1 VEQLRPLLVAC
12 VGWVALLSAPG
23 PTHAQVVAI
32 RDVTIIAMTGAG
44 AGTANGQTV
53 IVRDGRI
60 SEIGAASSVRLPAGA
75 SVIEG
80 KGKFLI
86 PGLIEMHAHTS
97 KTRASALG
105 LFVAHGVTTIRDQ
118 GSEYAEVVRWR
129 REVRSGERLGPRMLI
144 AGPFLESLRNI
155 ERMRRDPPEERVEPF
170 ERARIPIGTPA
181 DARRVIDSLSRLE
194 IDHFKVRTVQDD
206 STYVALGRAAKANG
220 KRLVGHIVSPSM
232 AALLESGQSGVE
244 HGFPVTL
251 DSLPRERRMELW
263 RELAR
268 RDVGVVPTL
277 VVATEAGL
285 RPLEYFQSLVAD
297 TATHPLRPYM
307 SAFTIL
313 DWREQVLEATP
324 QRRAYFEQAWPI
336 ALKHMREM
344 REAGVRIMAGT
355 DVAVLNIFPGLS
367 LHEELRL
374 FVDSLGMTPM
384 EALASAT
391 RSPAQWLG
399 IADSVGTI
407 ARGKVADLVLLDAN
421 PLTDI
426 RNTRRIS
433 TVFLRGRPVQPA
445 DVFRS
450 VRAMPD
456 IRTNDWLR

>member
-1 VEQLRPLLVAC
+1 
-12 VGWVALLSAPG
+12 
-23 PTHAQVVAI
+23 
-32 RDVTIIAMTGAG
+32 MTGAATG
-44 AGTANGQTV
+44 AVSGQTV

-60 SEIGAASSVRLPAGA
+60 AEVGAASSVRIPADA
-75 SVIEG
+75 YVIEG
-80 KGKFLI
+80 RGKFLI
-86 PGLIEMHAHTS
+86 PGLIEMHAHMS

-105 LFVAHGVTTIRDQ
+105 LYVAHGVTTIRDQ
-118 GSEYAEVVRWR
+118 GSEHAEVVRWR
-129 REVRSGERLGPRMLI
+129 REVRAGERLGPRMLI
-144 AGPFLESLRNI
+144 AGPYLESLRNI
-155 ERMRRDPPEERVEPF
+155 ERMRGDPPEERVEPF

-181 DARRVIDSLSRLE
+181 DARRVIDSLSKLE

-206 STYVALGRAAKANG
+206 STYVALGRAARANG
-220 KRLVGHIVSPSM
+220 KRLVGHIVSSSM
-232 AALLESGQSGVE
+232 TAFLESGQSGVE
-244 HGFPVTL
+244 HGFPPTL
-251 DSLPRERRMELW
+251 DALPLERRLELW
-263 RELAR
+263 RELVR

-277 VVATEAGL
+277 VVATEAGM
-285 RPLEYFQSLVAD
+285 RPLGYFQSLVAD
-297 TATHPLRPYM
+297 TATHPLRPYL
-307 SAFTIL
+307 SAFMIL

-324 QRRAYFEQAWPI
+324 ERRAYFERAWPV

-344 REAGVRIMAGT
+344 REAGVRIMAGS

-407 ARGKVADLVLLDAN
+407 ARGQVADLVLLDAN

-433 TVFLRGRPVQPA
+433 TVLVRGNPIQPA
-445 DVFRS
+445 DVLRS

>member
-1 VEQLRPLLVAC
+1 
-12 VGWVALLSAPG
+12 
-23 PTHAQVVAI
+23 
-32 RDVTIIAMTGAG
+32 MTGAATG
-44 AGTANGQTV
+44 AVSGQTV

-60 SEIGAASSVRLPAGA
+60 AEVGAASSVRIPAGA
-75 SVIEG
+75 NVIEG
-80 KGKFLI
+80 RGKFLI
-86 PGLIEMHAHTS
+86 PGLIEMHAHMS

-105 LFVAHGVTTIRDQ
+105 LYVAHGVTTIRDQ
-118 GSEYAEVVRWR
+118 GSEHAEVVRWR
-129 REVRSGERLGPRMLI
+129 REVRAGERLGPRMLI
-144 AGPFLESLRNI
+144 AGPYLESLRNI
-155 ERMRRDPPEERVEPF
+155 ERMRGDPPEERVEPF

-181 DARRVIDSLSRLE
+181 DARRVIDSLSKLE

-206 STYVALGRAAKANG
+206 STYVALGRAARANG
-220 KRLVGHIVSPSM
+220 KRLVGHIVSSSM
-232 AALLESGQSGVE
+232 TAFLESGQSGVE
-244 HGFPVTL
+244 HGFPPTL
-251 DSLPRERRMELW
+251 DELPLGRRLELW
-263 RELAR
+263 RELVR

-277 VVATEAGL
+277 VVATEAGM
-285 RPLEYFQSLVAD
+285 RPLGYFQSLVAD
-297 TATHPLRPYM
+297 TATHPLRPYL
-307 SAFTIL
+307 SAFMIL

-324 QRRAYFEQAWPI
+324 ERRAYFERAWPV

-344 REAGVRIMAGT
+344 REAGVRIMAGS

-407 ARGKVADLVLLDAN
+407 ARRQVADLILLDAN

-433 TVFLRGRPVQPA
+433 TVLVRGNPVQPA
-445 DVFRS
+445 DVLRS